1 MGTSVSNIIFLEK
14 KIKELTFKKNDP
26 TRKNQKRILSFQE
39 QIMELVRRKENVI
52 AVLKG
57 Y

>member
-1 MGTSVSNIIFLEK
+1 MGASVSDIDFLEE
-14 KIKELTFKKNDP
+14 KIEELTFKKNDP
-26 TRKNQKRILSFQE
+26 NRRDPKRILSFQE